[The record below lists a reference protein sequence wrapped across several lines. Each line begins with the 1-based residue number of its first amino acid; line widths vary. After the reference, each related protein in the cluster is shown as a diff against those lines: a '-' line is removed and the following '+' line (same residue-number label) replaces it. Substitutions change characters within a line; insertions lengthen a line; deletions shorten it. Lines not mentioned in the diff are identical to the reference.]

1 MNLPLALV
9 CLVLFSFKVA
19 LSEAINLSFFFPV
32 FLLMIFRFKEILVIF
47 KRLIFLNLFV
57 ALVALSVIL
66 YGDLHQA
73 GVIFLRSNLI
83 IFFSLLIFHSR
94 SAFDVATSLHAL
106 KVSNKMSAIVYFC
119 AKFIGEFRNEFLRL
133 KKTLK
138 VRGFES
144 KTSLFTYKIYANLV
158 AMLFLNAFDKAQ
170 ILEKT
175 FIIRNFSGKFYHHTK
190 QKVGIFDIILLLLC
204 CFIYFLNIKV
214 VL

>member
-19 LSEAINLSFFFPV
+19 LSGTINLSFFLPV
-32 FLLMIFRFKEILVIF
+32 FLLVIVRFKDIFAIL
-47 KRLIFLNLFV
+47 KRLFFLNLFI
-57 ALVALSVIL
+57 ALVTLSVVL
-66 YGDLHQA
+66 YGDLHQG

-83 IFFSLLIFHSR
+83 IFFSLLIFHSQN
-94 SAFDVATSLHAL
+94 AFDVASSLHTL
-106 KVSNKMSAIVYFC
+106 KIGDKMSSIVYFC
-119 AKFIGEFRNEFLRL
+119 AKFIGEFKSEFIRL

-138 VRGFES
+138 VRGFMP

-158 AMLFLNAFDKAQ
+158 AMLFLNAFCKAQ

-175 FIIRNFSGKFYHHTK
+175 FIVRNFNGKFYHHTK
-190 QKVGIFDIILLLLC
+190 QKIGFFDYFLFLLC